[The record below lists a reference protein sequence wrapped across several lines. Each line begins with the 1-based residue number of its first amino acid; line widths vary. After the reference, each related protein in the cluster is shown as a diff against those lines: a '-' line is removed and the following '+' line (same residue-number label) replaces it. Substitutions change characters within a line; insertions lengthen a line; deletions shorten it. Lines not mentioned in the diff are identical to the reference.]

1 MDVKGQSVRLTRKE
15 LYEKVWS
22 RAVWNLAREWGISDV
37 GLAKICKRHNIPRPG
52 LGYWA
57 KKQAGIKV
65 QQKPLP
71 KGDDER
77 FIEIVGHSSDNEDV
91 NQKKTSFRVSKS
103 LKRQLRSIVVPEF
116 LTEPHPLVKQT
127 AEILKSHQP
136 NKNGLLEPSRRHSLN
151 IEVSPKSLDRA
162 LQIMDTL
169 AKTLEAMGGLIFLKG
184 NSTFVSIDGANVDIG
199 IKEEL
204 ARKRRDPKD
213 HNLDGYYEFGYSR
226 YAEGGIPSG
235 RLYLTIED
243 AGFGYSNGNCRQHWR
258 DSESKRLEERL
269 GNFIIGILKAAAHKR
284 AQSHPA
290 PSTPA
295 SPPANSQE
303 SKD

>member
-1 MDVKGQSVRLTRKE
+1 QSVSSLAKE
-15 LYEKVWS
+15 M
-22 RAVWNLAREWGISDV
+22 GISDV

-71 KGDDER
+71 KGNDER
-77 FIEIVGHSSDNEDV
+77 FIEIIGHSSDNEDV
-91 NQKKTSFRVSKS
+91 NKKKTSFRISKS
-103 LKRQLRSIVVPEF
+103 LKRQLRSIVDAAT
-116 LTEPHPLVKQT
+116 LTDPHPLVKQT
-127 AEILKSHQP
+127 AEILQSHQP
-136 NKNGLLEPSRRHSLN
+136 NKNGLLEPYRRHSLN

-162 LQIMDTL
+162 LRIMDAL
-169 AKTLEAMGGLIFLKG
+169 IKTFETMGGSVFLKG
-184 NSTFVSIDGANVDIG
+184 NSTFVSINGANVDIG

-213 HNLDGYYEFGYSR
+213 HNLDGYYEFEFSR
-226 YAEGGIPSG
+226 YAERGIPSG

-258 DSESKRLEERL
+258 DSESKHLEERV

-284 AQSHPA
+284 TQSHPA
-290 PSTPA
+290 PSTAA
-295 SPPANSQE
+295 SSPANSQE

>member
-1 MDVKGQSVRLTRKE
+1 MVIKDQFDRLTRKE

-22 RAVWNLAREWGISDV
+22 QSVSSLAKEMGISDV

-57 KKQAGIKV
+57 KKQAGIKI

-77 FIEIVGHSSDNEDV
+77 FIEIIGHSSDIEDV
-91 NQKKTSFRVSKS
+91 NQRKTSFRISKS
-103 LKRQLRSIVVPEF
+103 LKRQLRSIVVATT
-116 LTEPHPLVKQT
+116 LKEPHPLVRQT
-127 AEILKSHQP
+127 AEVLRPHRPSKF
-136 NKNGLLEPSRRHSLN
+136 GLLEPPRKHSLN

-162 LQIMDTL
+162 LRIMDAL
-169 AKTLEAMGGLIFLKG
+169 IKTFETMGRSIFLKG

-213 HNLDGYYEFGYSR
+213 HNLDGYYEFGFSR

-258 DSESKRLEERL
+258 NSESKRLEERL

-284 AQSHPA
+284 TQSHPA
-290 PSTPA
+290 PSTAA
-295 SPPANSQE
+295 SSPANSKE